1 MQNKKPWNCTN
12 VLKDVCLWANVLKDV
27 CSIQK
32 TLFFLRKIKHF
43 PSRNNVGDFEGGVFW
58 RRPKQPTSFFTPLY
72 PPKCK
77 NLCFSLGKVR
87 LLKESQIFNLTRN
100 VINLMSAQATPPNLS
115 NFKSRLMQIVKN
127 QRKIEVFSLPWLR
140 FWLRIK
146 RVGRIGRTGR
156 AFFF

>member
-1 MQNKKPWNCTN
+1 MFFCTTYKLLCKTKN
-12 VLKDVCLWANVLKDV
+12 LEIEQTSLRTFVQWANVLKDV

-87 LLKESQIFNLTRN
+87 LFEESQIFNSTRN
-100 VINLMSAQATPPNLS
+100 VINLMSAKATPPNLA
-115 NFKSRLMQIVKN
+115 NFESRLMQIVKKPKEN
-127 QRKIEVFSLPWLR
+127 WGSLIALASI
-140 FWLRIK
+140 L
-146 RVGRIGRTGR
+146 
-156 AFFF
+156 AQN